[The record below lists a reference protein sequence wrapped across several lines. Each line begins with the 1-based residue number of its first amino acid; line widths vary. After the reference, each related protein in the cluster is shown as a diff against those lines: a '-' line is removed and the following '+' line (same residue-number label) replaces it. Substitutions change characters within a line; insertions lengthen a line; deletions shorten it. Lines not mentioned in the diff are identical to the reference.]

1 MATSAFKSTT
11 RRGGAESRA
20 PQSTATKR
28 RSHSVSA
35 VSRASHGRQL
45 DRSSSISDFAYKRD
59 NPLFSPDNEIEND
72 KGKNGNSGEIASSN
86 SNFSVYSSNAING
99 SSIVSEQR
107 GRSVTRNSHDGG
119 GVKNG
124 IGRSLSRVRGRSV
137 SRGHYG
143 GGVSESAK
151 ARDMDTWMDARN
163 RNVKRQTSN
172 NVKKTNSVRSEGD
185 ARGHVKNARLTMIQN
200 QAIDW
205 LEDDSACSLQIPNVD
220 DGISTGSLSE
230 AEEKLAFQGNNTSTI
245 TAINVADV
253 PPDLVNPGDI
263 ELILDIREEY
273 ASKLEES
280 EERARK
286 LRADL
291 AIEEHRGQE
300 LGRIL
305 KEIIPDPKTSSAQRS
320 RRGRRTSSERKRMS
334 KRLTEEALA
343 YFDECVS
350 LSTFDSSD
358 FSASEDPSYTSFG
371 VITPIGDALSL
382 QKSNLSPLSLN
393 DHGSSL
399 HQKQPLQSFENSA
412 LTAHSSS
419 DEPRNSQEYRFSF
432 AHKQLESDG
441 THQDIKSYI
450 EHFGGEIYKD
460 IDSEVKESYYD
471 AGEYNLQGHIE
482 SVYTLSQK
490 KSSRIESGS
499 LLLCGG
505 ALSSSSFA
513 PVI

>member
-1 MATSAFKSTT
+1 MATSAFKSTS
-11 RRGGAESRA
+11 RRGGAESKA
-20 PQSTATKR
+20 PQSTANKR

-35 VSRASHGRQL
+35 VSRAPPGLQL
-45 DRSSSISDFAYKRD
+45 DRSSSISSEFSYKRD
-59 NPLFSPDNEIEND
+59 NPLFWSGSSPPDNEIEID
-72 KGKNGNSGEIASSN
+72 KGKNGISGEVPSINNKFPSSPSSSASN
-86 SNFSVYSSNAING
+86 GINN
-99 SSIVSEQR
+99 EQR
-107 GRSVTRNSHDGG
+107 GRTVTRNSHSSG

-143 GGVSESAK
+143 GGAYESEKSQ
-151 ARDMDTWMDARN
+151 DMETWTDARN
-163 RNVKRQTSN
+163 RN
-172 NVKKTNSVRSEGD
+172 
-185 ARGHVKNARLTMIQN
+185 N
-200 QAIDW
+200 QATDW
-205 LEDDSACSLQIPNVD
+205 LEYDSACSLQIPNVD

-230 AEEKLAFQGNNTSTI
+230 AEEKMVMAVPEQMKAFQANNTSTI
-245 TAINVADV
+245 TATNVADM

-263 ELILDIREEY
+263 ELIFDIRREY
-273 ASKLEES
+273 ASKLDES

-300 LGRIL
+300 LSRIL

-334 KRLTEEALA
+334 KRLTDEALA

-358 FSASEDPSYTSFG
+358 FSASEDPSYTSVG
-371 VITPIGDALSL
+371 VIPPIADALSL
-382 QKSNLSPLSLN
+382 QKSSLSPLSSK
-393 DHGSSL
+393 DHGSDL
-399 HQKQPLQSFENSA
+399 HQKQLQHCSENSA
-412 LTAHSSS
+412 LTSHSSS
-419 DEPRNSQEYRFSF
+419 DEPRSSQEYRFSF
-432 AHKQLESDG
+432 AHKQLENAG

-450 EHFGGEIYKD
+450 EHFGREIHKD
-460 IDSEVKESYYD
+460 IDSEGAESYYD

-482 SVYTLSQK
+482 SVLFDRVFFNN
-490 KSSRIESGS
+490 RIESGS

-505 ALSSSSFA
+505 AISSSPFS
-513 PVI
+513 PVH